1 MSFAMDE
8 YVDVAERIR
17 LVKEKY
23 PDAVFQPSNPAK
35 PYEIIEVAGT
45 TFVVYTAALYR
56 DPFDTC
62 PAIACAW
69 EEVPGRTPFTK
80 GSELMNAETSA
91 WGRCAIALGIP
102 SKKIASVEEVRN
114 RIEPR
119 EVKPPVVLKWGTDEV
134 VNLKQAERE
143 AYDPWAA
150 PLSEPVDD
158 VSPALDAWHCIH
170 GDRKAIEGE
179 KNGRA
184 FYGMGCPKTIN
195 SGEQCKTHWF
205 VLNAQGSWVPK
216 IESVK

>member
-1 MSFAMDE
+1 MDD

-45 TFVVYTAALYR
+45 TFIVYTAALYR
-56 DPFDTC
+56 DPFDAC
-62 PAIACAW
+62 PAIATAW
-69 EEVPGRTPFTK
+69 EEVPGRTPYTK

-102 SKKIASVEEVRN
+102 SKKIASVEEIKGRVN
-114 RIEPR
+114 VPQTTQWEA
-119 EVKPPVVLKWGTDEV
+119 PVT
-134 VNLKQAERE
+134 NLKEAERD
-143 AYDPWAA
+143 AFDPWAA
-150 PLSEPVDD
+150 PIVEPIDD
-158 VSPALDAWHCIH
+158 DPSAVLDAWHCIH
-170 GDRKAIEGE
+170 GERKVIEGE

-184 FYGMGCPKTIN
+184 YYGMSCIKTIS
-195 SGEQCKTHWF
+195 SGVQCKTHWF

>member
-1 MSFAMDE
+1 MSFNMDD

-45 TFVVYTAALYR
+45 TFIVYTAALYR
-56 DPFDTC
+56 DPFDAC
-62 PAIACAW
+62 PAIATAW
-69 EEVPGRTPFTK
+69 EEVPGRTPYTK

-102 SKKIASVEEVRN
+102 SKKIASVEEIKGRVN
-114 RIEPR
+114 VPQTTQWEA
-119 EVKPPVVLKWGTDEV
+119 PVT
-134 VNLKQAERE
+134 NLKVAERD
-143 AYDPWAA
+143 AFDPWAA
-150 PLSEPVDD
+150 PLTEPTNEDSSAV
-158 VSPALDAWHCIH
+158 LDAWHCIH
-170 GDRKAIEGE
+170 GERKIIEGE

-184 FYGMGCPKTIN
+184 YYGTSCTKTIN
-195 SGEQCKTHWF
+195 SGVQCKTHWF